1 MSPYRQT
8 GGSGRGEPADGGIA
22 RRDGDRPEGADV
34 KLIVARDQQAL
45 YDYFRWGFAETPG
58 IQVIRDRRL
67 WTRRERAPE
76 RAQERAPEPREI
88 PDEQRRG
95 SDRRRQPGM
104 RAELLARGFV
114 IAR

>member
-1 MSPYRQT
+1 
-8 GGSGRGEPADGGIA
+8 
-22 RRDGDRPEGADV
+22 V

-45 YDYFRWGFAETPG
+45 YDYFRWGFAEVPS

-76 RAQERAPEPREI
+76 RAPEPAPRDA
-88 PDEQRRG
+88 PDEQRGG

>member
-1 MSPYRQT
+1 
-8 GGSGRGEPADGGIA
+8 
-22 RRDGDRPEGADV
+22 V

-76 RAQERAPEPREI
+76 RAHGPAPPEV

-95 SDRRRQPGM
+95 NDRRRQPGM
-104 RAELLARGFV
+104 RAELLARGFF